1 MHALLL
7 TGEIVFN
14 FWSFSGFLL
23 CFRFVT
29 LDGPLTDLLLSKGE
43 IIESFRWDELLNRCQ
58 SKMGPAYQITFPGK
72 QPALKKGKPDPVV
85 INVVQRAGNKKVRAH
100 GRYR

>member
-1 MHALLL
+1 MLFHCSVKFVSTLGDFL
-7 TGEIVFN
+7 VFH
-14 FWSFSGFLL
+14 

-29 LDGPLTDLLLSKGE
+29 LDGPLSDLLLSKGE
-43 IIESFRWDELLNRCQ
+43 TVESFRWDELVNRCQ

-85 INVVQRAGNKKVRAH
+85 INVVQRAGNKKVLQHR
-100 GRYR
+100 R